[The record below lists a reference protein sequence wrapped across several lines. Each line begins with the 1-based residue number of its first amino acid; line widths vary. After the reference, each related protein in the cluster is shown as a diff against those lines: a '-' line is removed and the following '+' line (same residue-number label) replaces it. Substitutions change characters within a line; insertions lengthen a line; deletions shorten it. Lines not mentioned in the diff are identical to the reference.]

1 MDKTEMTLNEY
12 AALAQRTS
20 NQKSPSGK
28 LENGC
33 LGLAGEA
40 GEVCDVLKKY
50 LYQGH
55 ELDRVKMAL
64 ELGDVLW
71 YVVETAAGLELTL
84 EDIARK
90 NIAKLERRYP
100 HGFDSER
107 SVNRDE

>member
-12 AALAQRTS
+12 ARLAQRTS
-20 NQKSPSGK
+20 NQKAACDK
-28 LENGC
+28 RENGC

-40 GEVCDVLKKY
+40 GEVCDVLKKH

-71 YVVETAAGLELTL
+71 YVVGTAAGLDLTL
-84 EDIARK
+84 EDIARM

-100 HGFDSER
+100 EGFDAER